1 MEAVET
7 RKRNRRS
14 FAEMLSDLQIKL
26 SELDNTHQQKRE
38 RLIERIDAM
47 KTKHQE
53 LALAVETVGN
63 RSREEVEA
71 ELDYLLAEIKAR
83 KAAVRRL
90 K

>member
-14 FAEMLSDLQIKL
+14 FAEMLSDLQTKL

-38 RLIERIDAM
+38 RLIERIEAM

>member
-1 MEAVET
+1 MEAVDT

-14 FAEMLSDLQIKL
+14 FAEMLADLQGKL
-26 SELDNTHQQKRE
+26 SELDNTHQARRE
-38 RLIERIDAM
+38 RLLDRIESM

-71 ELDYLLAEIKAR
+71 ELEEQLAELKAR
-83 KAAVRRL
+83 KAAIRRL